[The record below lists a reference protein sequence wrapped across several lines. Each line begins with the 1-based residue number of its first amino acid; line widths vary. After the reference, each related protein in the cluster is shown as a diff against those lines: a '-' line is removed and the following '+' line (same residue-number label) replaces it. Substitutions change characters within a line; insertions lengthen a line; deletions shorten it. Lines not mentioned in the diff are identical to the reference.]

1 MIVAGRGDR
10 LHKRKAWT
18 IALVVLTLQSFC
30 IVHLLLSRS
39 NLDGCFPNDCSER
52 PQHQQQH
59 LSISGFSASS
69 PPSSVLPKDGIENKL
84 VTTSTD
90 PPFHIFVYPEKVDKY
105 ISRNIINNGI
115 YEPPTTELIYKLLPA
130 GLLDRDV
137 KQKKDYVAVDLG
149 SNLGYYSL
157 LLASR
162 GMHVIS
168 FEASPDTAWLQRSSA
183 ALNGL
188 LLSTPTTQSAASN
201 GGSLTIIDRGVTDE
215 PTIGRLSRHSDSP
228 GMTSFSAGDKFDL
241 QTGDAG
247 TALDVDIQL
256 VRAKDVLEELGIPST
271 TETPTDEQSHIL
283 HLLKIDVE
291 GFELK
296 ALKGLD
302 LDLYRFRHI
311 VMEYFPD
318 MLRGAGTDPPELLLY
333 ILSHGYTFYEIV
345 GSTGEL
351 REINV
356 GDNDATGLRDWAEN
370 AEKKS
375 GSGFHINLFA
385 SIAVEDLEGFIEE

>member
-10 LHKRKAWT
+10 LHKRIAWT

-39 NLDGCFPNDCSER
+39 NLDGCFPNDCSEPR
-52 PQHQQQH
+52 QH
-59 LSISGFSASS
+59 LTISGFSASS
-69 PPSSVLPKDGIENKL
+69 PSSVLPKDGIENKL

-105 ISRNIINNGI
+105 ISRNIIKNGI

-130 GLLDRDV
+130 ELLDRDV
-137 KQKKDYVAVDLG
+137 KQKKYYVAVDLG

-201 GGSLTIIDRGVTDE
+201 GGSLTIVDRGVTDE

-241 QTGDAG
+241 QSGDAG

-256 VRAKDVLEELGIPST
+256 VRAKDVLEELGIPPT
-271 TETPTDEQSHIL
+271 IKATPKDEQSHIL

-318 MLRGAGTDPPELLLY
+318 MLRGAGTDPPEVLLY
-333 ILSHGYTFYEIV
+333 ILSHGYTFFEIV

-385 SIAVEDLEGFIEE
+385 SIALEDLEGFIED